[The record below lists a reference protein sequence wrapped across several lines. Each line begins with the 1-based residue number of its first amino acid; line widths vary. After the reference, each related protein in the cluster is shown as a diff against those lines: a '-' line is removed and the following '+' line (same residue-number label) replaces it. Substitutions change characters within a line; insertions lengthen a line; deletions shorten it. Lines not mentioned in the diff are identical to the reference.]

1 MASPTTAMAMT
12 RNCSIGNKKRV
23 GSSRLVPSIVETT
36 VIRDLQL
43 ASHQK
48 CAETVPA
55 SWSIL
60 WFLCQLELL
69 HSSFIA
75 VSIAIATFMNN
86 YTQSALSL
94 KQSSHTIKCLRG
106 IQGSVV
112 ASSDQN
118 KNIATTKQRQPQQTF
133 RWGCGVSPV
142 PPTTENS
149 EHHQPSCIRFGA
161 ILA

>member
-1 MASPTTAMAMT
+1 MT

-23 GSSRLVPSIVETT
+23 GSSRLVPSIVETI

-94 KQSSHTIKCLRG
+94 KQSNHTIKCLRD

-112 ASSDQN
+112 ASSD
-118 KNIATTKQRQPQQTF
+118 KLKTLNIATRQPQQTF

-149 EHHQPSCIRFGA
+149 EHNQPSCIRFGA